1 METNIEKTLS
11 DLIPV
16 WDKMEE
22 KHKQIILNNIE
33 YKRFNKNDVVH
44 DNDVSCLDVYKRQK

>member
-1 METNIEKTLS
+1 METNNIEETLA

-22 KHKQIILNNIE
+22 KHKNLILNNIE
-33 YKRFNKNDVVH
+33 YKTFKQNDAVH
-44 DNDVSCLDVYKRQK
+44 DNDVSCLVWYL